1 MDTRKHT
8 ITRNHKPL
16 EDAHDG
22 ARALSE
28 VERLIRRTGLSSRE
42 LGRLGEEYASLW
54 LQNQG
59 WRIVTRNWHCRY
71 GELDII
77 ALDPSPNLVF
87 IEVKTRRSTTYGPP
101 CEAVGPAKQQRCRR
115 AAVQW
120 LIGHDQD
127 PLIRHRGTRF
137 DVVTLTIGDQTLNS
151 GISTSPGAADS
162 DMRIMATDDR
172 PERLQPRASGWS
184 PDSIFLR
191 HIREAF

>member
-16 EDAHDG
+16 EDVHD
-22 ARALSE
+22 RASTLAE
-28 VERLIRRTGLSSRE
+28 VERLIRRTGLSGRE

-87 IEVKTRRSTTYGPP
+87 IEVKTRRSTRYGPP

-120 LIGHDQD
+120 LIEHDRD
-127 PLIRHRGTRF
+127 PLIRHQGTRF

-151 GISTSPGAADS
+151 GISSGVMDS
-162 DMRIMATDDR
+162 DMRIHTATDDR
-172 PERLQPRASGWS
+172 LERLRSQACGWS

>member
-16 EDAHDG
+16 EDVHD
-22 ARALSE
+22 RAGTLAE
-28 VERLIRRTGLSSRE
+28 VERLIRRTGLSGRE

-87 IEVKTRRSTTYGPP
+87 IEVKTRRSTRYGPP

-120 LIGHDQD
+120 LIEHDRD
-127 PLIRHRGTRF
+127 PLIRHQGTRF

-151 GISTSPGAADS
+151 GISSGVLDS
-162 DMRIMATDDR
+162 DMRIHTATDDR
-172 PERLQPRASGWS
+172 PERLRPQACGWS